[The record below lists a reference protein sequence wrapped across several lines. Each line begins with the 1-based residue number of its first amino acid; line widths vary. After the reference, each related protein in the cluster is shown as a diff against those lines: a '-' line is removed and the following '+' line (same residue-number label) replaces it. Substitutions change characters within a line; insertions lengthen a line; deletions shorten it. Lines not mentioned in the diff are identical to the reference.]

1 MLFDGK
7 QKKMIYLEDTPGA
20 QPLFVPRSRADV
32 VGDLVLK
39 IRSTVGLETVVDVDA
54 IDLNTS
60 ALYYRLAVALPDG
73 IAQGEYEYSLSDDT
87 GALSTGIIYVGTL
100 TAPTQHDTTITYEQY
115 EIN

>member
-7 QKKMIYLEDTPGA
+7 AKKMIYLENTTDA

-32 VGDLVLK
+32 VGELVLK
-39 IRSTVGLETVVDVDA
+39 VRSTVGLETVVDVEA

-60 ALYYRLAVALPDG
+60 NLYYRLAVVLPEG
-73 IAQGEYEYSLSDDT
+73 VAQGEYEYSLSDDT
-87 GALSTGIIYVGTL
+87 GALSTGIIYVGEL
-100 TAPTQHDTTITYEQY
+100 SRPTQHDTTITYEQY

>member
-7 QKKMIYLEDTPGA
+7 AKKMIYLENTTEA

-32 VGDLVLK
+32 VGELVLK
-39 IRSTVGLETVVDVDA
+39 VRSTVGLETVVDVEA

-60 ALYYRLAVALPDG
+60 NLYYRLAVVLPEG
-73 IAQGEYEYSLSDDT
+73 VAQGEYEYTLSDDT
-87 GALSTGIIYVGTL
+87 GALSTGIIYVGEL
-100 TAPTQHDTTITYEQY
+100 SRPTQHDTTITYEQY

>member
-1 MLFDGK
+1 
-7 QKKMIYLEDTPGA
+7 MIYLENTTDA

-39 IRSTVGLETVVDVDA
+39 VRSTVGLETVVDVEA

-60 ALYYRLAVALPDG
+60 NLYYRMAVVLPEG
-73 IAQGEYEYSLSDDT
+73 VAQGEYEYSLSDDT
-87 GALSTGIIYVGTL
+87 GALSTGIIYVGEL
-100 TAPTQHDTTITYEQY
+100 SRPTQHDTTITYEQY